1 LKDPENKL
9 YFKDMLRSKRI
20 IVVHHC
26 LLNQNARAK
35 GLAKSKGAIEKIIEK
50 YKDRGIYQIPCPE
63 LRFLGAEREPLTKS
77 DYDVPAFREICR
89 RIANEVAEDLKRFVE
104 AGYEIEAILGV
115 EGSPSCGV
123 TLTHIIK
130 NDEEREVEGEGILV
144 EEMKKALKE
153 RGIKAD
159 YLGIKL

>member
-1 LKDPENKL
+1 
-9 YFKDMLRSKRI
+9 MLRSKRI

-35 GLAKSKGAIEKIIEK
+35 GLAKSKGVIEKIFEK

-63 LRFLGAEREPLTKS
+63 LRFLGAERKPLTKT
-77 DYDVPAFREICR
+77 DYDVPAFRDICR
-89 RIANEVAEDLKRFVE
+89 KIANEVAEDLKRFVE

-123 TLTHIIK
+123 TSTHITQD
-130 NDEEREVEGEGILV
+130 DEEREVEGEGILV
-144 EEMKKALKE
+144 EEMETALKGI
-153 RGIKAD
+153 GIKVD
-159 YLGIKL
+159 YLGIKI